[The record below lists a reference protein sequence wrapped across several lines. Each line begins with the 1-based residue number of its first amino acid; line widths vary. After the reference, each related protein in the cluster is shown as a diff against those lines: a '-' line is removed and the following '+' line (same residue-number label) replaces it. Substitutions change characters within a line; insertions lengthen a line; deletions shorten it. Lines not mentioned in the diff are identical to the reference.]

1 MWWQSIKKVTLETAI
16 CNQCV
21 CTIFLMLWY
30 WCFIVAK
37 GGSSHPRQCWGK
49 TASKCNHFCC
59 TIYVY
64 VCKCKQQCNAAG
76 SSSSLLYDGWWVV
89 SWSGWSNDLI
99 SACDWSAVSNMAL
112 PLVENGHYVPKYS
125 AHSAFRVLVI
135 EHSQ

>member
-1 MWWQSIKKVTLETAI
+1 MAKHQESYFRNSNIQSMCIHK
-16 CNQCV
+16 
-21 CTIFLMLWY
+21 FF
-30 WCFIVAK
+30 WCFDIDVLLLPREVAPIQ
-37 GGSSHPRQCWGK
+37 GSACWGK

-89 SWSGWSNDLI
+89 SWSGWSNNSI
-99 SACDWSAVSNMAL
+99 CDWSVVSNMAL
-112 PLVENGHYVPKYS
+112 SLIENGHYVPKYS